1 MGEGR
6 PAWAWGSRPRR
17 PHAAQ
22 APAEAPAPQ
31 GTGHSDPQRPAAP
44 DVPTRA
50 LTAAASFLWLRYR
63 QREWAGRS
71 STLVLE
77 PRSPYKEDGA
87 PHLTRSLTRDRGRY

>member
-44 DVPTRA
+44 DVQTELSLQLHRSCGSATDRESGQAGHRRWFWSLGLLIKKMEPPT
-50 LTAAASFLWLRYR
+50 S
-63 QREWAGRS
+63 RE
-71 STLVLE
+71 V
-77 PRSPYKEDGA
+77 
-87 PHLTRSLTRDRGRY
+87 

>member
-44 DVPTRA
+44 DVQTELSLQPHRFCGSATD
-50 LTAAASFLWLRYR
+50 
-63 QREWAGRS
+63 REWAGRS

-87 PHLTRSLTRDRGRY
+87 PHLTRSLTRDGGRY